1 MMEFSQIT
9 ADLVGYSENSPWLLF
24 LLIIGATFILEDAAT
39 IGAALLAADGVISAE
54 LAISALFIG
63 IAIGDL
69 GLYGLGRYAAT
80 HPKARA
86 WIEGKRGQNIADWA
100 QSRTWSMVF
109 ASRFVPGMRLPT
121 YVGAG
126 FLKAPFIQFTLAV
139 LAATALWTVV
149 LFSIVFFLG
158 EHVLNEL
165 GPWKWAVGAA
175 LIALIFFIE
184 RHMASKAKRTSP

>member
-1 MMEFSQIT
+1 MMDFSQIT
-9 ADLVGYSENSPWLLF
+9 ADLLSYSDNAPWLIF
-24 LLIIGATFILEDAAT
+24 LIIIGMTFILEDAAT
-39 IGAALLAADGVISAE
+39 IGAALLAADGVITPE

-86 WIEGKRGQNIADWA
+86 WIEGMRGQNIADWA
-100 QSRTWSMVF
+100 QRRTWSMVF

-126 FLKAPFIQFTLAV
+126 FLKAPFLQFTLAV
-139 LAATALWTVV
+139 LAATALWTIL

-158 EHVLNEL
+158 EHVLDEL
-165 GPWKWAVGAA
+165 GPWKWAVGVG
-175 LIALIFFIE
+175 LIATIFFIE
-184 RHMASKAKRTSP
+184 RHMASKTKRIGK